1 MSGQREKGSFN
12 RLWPFPGITSREGSL
27 KKISLKEPHNTNLLD
42 SKKLLSKLTDI
53 EAYLDDFSFEE
64 LTAAEASQLKK
75 SFDIFKKQLEGSL
88 WDETRQD
95 ASESSKDPS
104 SDRSEELLI
113 ATVSHEIRTPLSGI
127 IGFTDLLRESEL
139 NAEQRYQVNAIQ
151 SASKALMDIINE
163 LLEYSKLSAGL
174 ELFEEVDFNFYS
186 IIQDVSYLCKTL
198 MLGKDVNLDVDL
210 DPDIPVDLLGDP
222 SKLSQVLLNLLGN
235 SIKFVEK
242 GSIRLKVRCL
252 HDNKNEVLLEFE
264 IADTGIGIS
273 EHDLKDI
280 FNSFKQAKE
289 HTYSKYGGTG
299 LGLSIVKQIVH
310 KLRGDIRVSSHL
322 GKGTTFTFKLP
333 YKKGKAIGTPVDA
346 GMTLSPEKVKG
357 MHILVFEDNPMNQRL
372 IEQRL
377 LAWGCKAYITENASY
392 GLRILETKAVDLVL
406 MDLKMPVMN
415 GFEITHIIREHQ
427 NKAINTVPV
436 IALTADFTAEDK
448 VECDQEG
455 INDYLL
461 KPYTPEELLQKII
474 INKKLE
480 QRTTAALPETNCS
493 QLNQAAEGA
502 FDLNQVL
509 NRECM
514 GDIAMLEELI
524 GLYHKNALE
533 FIGKVRLHLKGQDYE
548 KIAFAAHKI
557 KCGLKMLKT
566 HQLCTLVE
574 ELHDLAKAQQ
584 NPGRMNDLYDQFV
597 MVYTELEKQLNGA
610 LIELKK
616 GRK

>member
-1 MSGQREKGSFN
+1 M
-12 RLWPFPGITSREGSL
+12 
-27 KKISLKEPHNTNLLD
+27 D

-53 EAYLDDFSFEE
+53 EAYLDDFSYEE
-64 LTAAEASQLKK
+64 LSAAEASELKK
-75 SFDIFKKQLEGSL
+75 SFESFKKQLEGSL
-88 WDETRQD
+88 WDEPRPT
-95 ASESSKDPS
+95 EPETSKSKPHHS
-104 SDRSEELLI
+104 GEMLI
-113 ATVSHEIRTPLSGI
+113 ARVSHEIRTPLSGI

-198 MLGKDVNLDVDL
+198 MLGKDVALEVDL

-242 GSIRLKVRCL
+242 GRIRLKVKCL
-252 HDNKNEVLLEFE
+252 KDYKNEVLLHFE

-273 EHDLKDI
+273 EMDLEHI
-280 FNSFKQAKE
+280 FNSFKQAKQ

-299 LGLSIVKQIVH
+299 LGLSIVKQIIQ
-310 KLRGDIRVSSHL
+310 KLGGNIQVSSKL

-333 YKKGKAIGTPVDA
+333 YRRGKANANTVDA
-346 GMTLSPEKVKG
+346 GITLSPEKVRG
-357 MHILVFEDNPMNQRL
+357 MRILVFEDNPMNQRL

-392 GLRILETKAVDLVL
+392 GLRILETKGVDLVL

-415 GFEITHIIREHQ
+415 GFEITRIIREHEDG
-427 NKAINTVPV
+427 AINKVPV

-455 INDYLL
+455 INDYIL

-474 INKKLE
+474 INKKADR
-480 QRTTAALPETNCS
+480 RTRAVIPEPNCS
-493 QLNQAAEGA
+493 EVNQTAESP

-514 GDIAMLEELI
+514 GDITMLEELI

-533 FIGKVRLHLKGQDYE
+533 FIGKVKLHLKGENYE
-548 KIAFAAHKI
+548 QIAFAAHKI

-566 HQLCTLVE
+566 YQLCTLVE
-574 ELHDLAKAQQ
+574 ELHELAGKQE
-584 NPGRMNDLYDQFV
+584 NPGRINDLYDQFV
-597 MVYTELEKQLNGA
+597 MVYTRLEKQINEA
-610 LIELKK
+610 FKELKE
-616 GRK
+616 GRG

>member
-1 MSGQREKGSFN
+1 M
-12 RLWPFPGITSREGSL
+12 
-27 KKISLKEPHNTNLLD
+27 D

-53 EAYLDDFSFEE
+53 EAYLDDFSYEE
-64 LTAAEASQLKK
+64 LTAAEASQLKQ
-75 SFDIFKKQLEGSL
+75 SFESFKKQLEGSL
-88 WDETRQD
+88 WDEPQD
-95 ASESSKDPS
+95 SQMNKP
-104 SDRSEELLI
+104 SDRAEEMLI

-151 SASKALMDIINE
+151 SASNALMDIINE

-198 MLGKDVNLDVDL
+198 MLGKDVTLDIEL

-242 GSIRLKVRCL
+242 GRILLKARCL
-252 HDNKNEVLLEFE
+252 QDSKNDVLLQFE

-273 EHDLKDI
+273 ENDLKHI
-280 FNSFKQAKE
+280 FNSFKQAKQ
-289 HTYSKYGGTG
+289 HTFSKYGGTG
-299 LGLSIVKQIVH
+299 LGLSIVKQIVQ
-310 KLRGDIRVSSHL
+310 KLGGEIKVSSHL
-322 GKGTTFTFKLP
+322 GKGTTFTFTLP
-333 YKKGKAIGTPVDA
+333 YKKGKAAIGSIDK
-346 GMTLSPEKVKG
+346 GITLSPEAVKG
-357 MHILVFEDNPMNQRL
+357 MRILVFEDNPMNQRL

-392 GLRILETKAVDLVL
+392 GLRILETKLVDLVL
-406 MDLKMPVMN
+406 MDLRMPVMN
-415 GFEITHIIREHQ
+415 GFEITRIIRDHQ
-427 NKAINTVPV
+427 NEAINSVPV

-455 INDYLL
+455 INDYIL
-461 KPYTPEELLQKII
+461 KPFTPEELLQKII
-474 INKKLE
+474 INKKAKR
-480 QRTTAALPETNCS
+480 RTKAVLAEPDCS
-493 QLNQAAEGA
+493 QVEKSAVT

-514 GDIAMLEELI
+514 GDIGMLEELI

-533 FIGKVRLHLKGQDYE
+533 FIGKVRLHLKGKDYE
-548 KIAFAAHKI
+548 QIAFAAHKI

-566 HQLCTLVE
+566 YKLCSLVE
-574 ELHDLAKAQQ
+574 ELHELAKNQH

-597 MVYTELEKQLNGA
+597 MVYKQVETQLNKELE
-610 LIELKK
+610 ELKR
-616 GRK
+616 GRD